1 MKEKKSK
8 KKIIIGAIVV
18 FFLIGIIS
26 GLTNSNDSS
35 TSTNSESTTQ
45 EKTTASKSKAE
56 SKDSKIESGSYKIDG
71 IDFVFTDNVRNDAT
85 GNWKISLVS
94 DNKTAEDYAIDY
106 YTKMFKSNDE
116 IHAIVNFNL
125 KTTAKLSMLTDE
137 LLEVT
142 TYEYVKG
149 EEHDADKLFTGML
162 LTDITININTGEVE
176 QLQ

>member
-1 MKEKKSK
+1 
-8 KKIIIGAIVV
+8 
-18 FFLIGIIS
+18 
-26 GLTNSNDSS
+26 
-35 TSTNSESTTQ
+35 
-45 EKTTASKSKAE
+45 
-56 SKDSKIESGSYKIDG
+56 
-71 IDFVFTDNVRNDAT
+71 
-85 GNWKISLVS
+85 
-94 DNKTAEDYAIDY
+94 
-106 YTKMFKSNDE
+106 MFKSNDE